1 MNILK
6 KTMDNQTLGTL
17 QNTLKEI
24 LQQVVKV
31 CDNND
36 LDYFLIG
43 GTLLGA
49 VRHKDMIPWDDD
61 IDIAMPRKDYNR
73 FLEIAQEQ
81 LGEKYFVHS
90 FRSDKNYWMTFA
102 KVRKNGT
109 FFAEKRMHMVDGGHR
124 GIFIDIFPYDDALEV
139 SSLKRNLNIFLL
151 NKVIRPIFWY
161 KRGFFKGRSS
171 LQMKVIGF
179 LLKPISKSFF
189 LKLMNNLAENECID
203 NAQYFTSLSQ
213 GYYNKI
219 AVSKSM
225 FYPLVSLPLGDK
237 FYNVPKE
244 YDLLLKIT
252 YGDYM
257 VIPSEDKRIT
267 HSPISINFGE

>member
-1 MNILK
+1 
-6 KTMDNQTLGTL
+6 MDNQTLGTL

-81 LGEKYFVHS
+81 LGEEYFVHS
-90 FRSDKNYWMTFA
+90 FRSDENYWMTFA
-102 KVRKNGT
+102 KVRKNRT
-109 FFAEKRMHMVDGGHR
+109 FFAEKRMSMVEGGHR
-124 GIFIDIFPYDDALEV
+124 GIFIDIFPYDDAQEV
-139 SSLKRNLNIFLL
+139 SNMKRNLSIFLL
-151 NKVIRPIFWY
+151 NKVIRPIVWY
-161 KRGFFKGRSS
+161 KRGFFKGRAS
-171 LQMKVIGF
+171 LQMKIIGF
-179 LLKPISKSFF
+179 LLTPISNRFF
-189 LKLMNNLAENECID
+189 LKLMNDLAENKC
-203 NAQYFTSLSQ
+203 NSKAKFFTSLSQ
-213 GYYNKI
+213 GYYNKT

-225 FYPLVSLPLGDK
+225 FYPLVRLPLGDK
-237 FYNVPKE
+237 LYNAPRE

-257 VIPSEDKRIT
+257 VIPPEDKRIT
-267 HSPISINFGE
+267 HSPIRIDFGE